1 MSTPSEEL
9 LKIQEEIASLQAR
22 EDELNKQAEVL
33 AAKIDKNAESEA
45 AKEQAAIDQLIQN
58 WIDENTAK
66 LCKNGF
72 EFRYDAN
79 YTKTLM
85 YYKKDS
91 NEALIS
97 RKFNVITRVV
107 TNKDLINIEL
117 TNIENTIILY
127 LTLTNQPIGD
137 KDKDFKE
144 NLYITYANYIKT
156 EYNLRNGDTIHV
168 TMQYDG
174 SDVNLKVS
182 YDSSKFYNK
191 DTTIIKLS
199 DTTHV
204 TIFSHGYDAHE
215 VDLVDKTKCSLDD
228 IPATFEAAVD
238 RLTCAFENQ
247 IENMIE

>member
-22 EDELNKQAEVL
+22 ETELNKQAEVL
-33 AAKIDKNAESEA
+33 AAEIDKNAESEA

-72 EFRYDAN
+72 VFQYDAN
-79 YTKTLM
+79 HTKTLW
-85 YYKKDS
+85 YHKKDS
-91 NEALIS
+91 N
-97 RKFNVITRVV
+97 
-107 TNKDLINIEL
+107 KDLVAKQFNFAKLEQVDEIL
-117 TNIENTIILY
+117 TNIEHIITLY
-127 LTLTNQPIGD
+127 QTVISKPISD
-137 KDKDFKE
+137 NDKDFKE
-144 NLYITYANYIKT
+144 NLYIAHAKYVQT
-156 EYNLRNGDTIHV
+156 EYNTKNGDTIHV

-174 SDVNLKVS
+174 SHVTLKVS
-182 YDSSKFYNK
+182 YDSSEFYNK

-204 TIFSHGYDAHE
+204 TIFSHGYDNHE
-215 VDLVDKTKCSLDD
+215 VDLVDESTCSLDD
-228 IPATFEAAVD
+228 IPATFAAALD
-238 RLTCAFENQ
+238 KLTYAFDNN

>member
-9 LKIQEEIASLQAR
+9 FKIQEEIASLQAR

-45 AKEQAAIDQLIQN
+45 VKEQAAIDQLIQN

-79 YTKTLM
+79 YTKTLW
-85 YYKKDS
+85 YHKKDS
-91 NEALIS
+91 NKALVA
-97 RKFNVITRVV
+97 KQFNFAKLEQVDEI
-107 TNKDLINIEL
+107 L
-117 TNIENTIILY
+117 TNIEHIITLY
-127 LTLTNQPIGD
+127 QTVISKPISD
-137 KDKDFKE
+137 NDKDFKE
-144 NLYITYANYIKT
+144 NLYIAHAKYVQT
-156 EYNLRNGDTIHV
+156 EYNTKNGDTIHV

-174 SDVNLKVS
+174 SHVTLKVS
-182 YDSSKFYNK
+182 YDSSEFYNK

-204 TIFSHGYDAHE
+204 TIFSYGYDNHE
-215 VDLVDKTKCSLDD
+215 VDLVDESTCSLDN
-228 IPATFEAAVD
+228 IPTAFKSALDKLTDAAY
-238 RLTCAFENQ
+238 NY

>member
-1 MSTPSEEL
+1 M
-9 LKIQEEIASLQAR
+9 
-22 EDELNKQAEVL
+22 
-33 AAKIDKNAESEA
+33 
-45 AKEQAAIDQLIQN
+45 
-58 WIDENTAK
+58 
-66 LCKNGF
+66 
-72 EFRYDAN
+72 
-79 YTKTLM
+79 
-85 YYKKDS
+85 
-91 NEALIS
+91 
-97 RKFNVITRVV
+97 
-107 TNKDLINIEL
+107 

-127 LTLTNQPIGD
+127 LTLINQPIGD

-144 NLYITYANYIKT
+144 NLYITYTNYIET

-204 TIFSHGYDAHE
+204 TIFSHGYNTHE

-228 IPATFEAAVD
+228 ITATFEAAVD
-238 RLTCAFENQ
+238 RLTRAFENQ

>member
-33 AAKIDKNAESEA
+33 AAKIDKNAESEE

-72 EFRYDAN
+72 VFQYDAN
-79 YTKTLM
+79 HTKTLW
-85 YYKKDS
+85 YHKKDS
-91 NEALIS
+91 NKALVA
-97 RKFNVITRVV
+97 KQFNFAKLEQVDEI
-107 TNKDLINIEL
+107 L
-117 TNIENTIILY
+117 TNIEHIITLY
-127 LTLTNQPIGD
+127 QTVISKPISD
-137 KDKDFKE
+137 NDKDFKE
-144 NLYITYANYIKT
+144 NLYIAHAKYVQT
-156 EYNLRNGDTIHV
+156 EYNTKNGDTIHV

-174 SDVNLKVS
+174 SHVTLKVS
-182 YDSSKFYNK
+182 YGSSEFYNK

-204 TIFSHGYDAHE
+204 TIFSYGYDNHD
-215 VDLVDKTKCSLDD
+215 VDLVDESTCSLDD

-238 RLTCAFENQ
+238 RLTRAFENQ

>member
-1 MSTPSEEL
+1 MSTPSKEL
-9 LKIQEEIASLQAR
+9 SKIQEEIASLQAR
-22 EDELNKQAEVL
+22 EAELNKQAEVL
-33 AAKIDKNAESEA
+33 AAEIDKNAESEA

-137 KDKDFKE
+137 KDTLPTPIILKQ
-144 NLYITYANYIKT
+144 NITLEMVIQF
-156 EYNLRNGDTIHV
+156 
-168 TMQYDG
+168 MSQ
-174 SDVNLKVS
+174 
-182 YDSSKFYNK
+182 
-191 DTTIIKLS
+191 
-199 DTTHV
+199 
-204 TIFSHGYDAHE
+204 
-215 VDLVDKTKCSLDD
+215 C
-228 IPATFEAAVD
+228 
-238 RLTCAFENQ
+238 
-247 IENMIE
+247 NMMVQM